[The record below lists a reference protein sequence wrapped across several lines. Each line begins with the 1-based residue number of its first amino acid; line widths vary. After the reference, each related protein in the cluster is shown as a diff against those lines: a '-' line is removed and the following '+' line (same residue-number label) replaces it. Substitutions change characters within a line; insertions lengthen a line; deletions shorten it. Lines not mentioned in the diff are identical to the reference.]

1 MKSIIYSFKAA
12 LKTIWME
19 KWVHVLTILSI
30 SIGLSILCAFI
41 MLTVNMDSVLQRWSR
56 SFGIVVYI
64 DEETSKE
71 REMQMKNILLKDAD
85 IAEVKYISKEQAF
98 NDVKKTLG
106 SNALILDTFKG
117 NPLPSS
123 FEIKLK
129 NKYMDS
135 SFVRKKVKSIEVMAN
150 VKEVQFG
157 EKWLASLNTV
167 SKAMK
172 IGAIVFGV
180 AIFIAITFITYCTI
194 KIFFY
199 RRKDD
204 IETLKLL
211 GAPRLFIRLPFL
223 IEGLFI
229 GSIGGIIS
237 SIVLLGVYS
246 FTAIKIVEFMPS
258 VNLLVTSLPILAYLL
273 MPVTGALMSFTG
285 SYIAV
290 GKIRY

>member
-1 MKSIIYSFKAA
+1 MKIISYSLKTA
-12 LKTIWME
+12 LKTIWLE

-30 SIGLSILCAFI
+30 SIGLAILCAFI
-41 MLTVNMDSVLQRWSR
+41 MLTVNMDSVLNRWSR
-56 SFGIVVYI
+56 SFGIVIYM
-64 DEETSKE
+64 DETTSKE
-71 REMQMKNILLKDAD
+71 REAALKNHFLKDKD
-85 IAEVKYISKEQAF
+85 VEEVNYISKEQAF

-106 SNALILDTFKG
+106 SNALILDAFKG

-129 NKYMDS
+129 KNFLEPSY
-135 SFVRKKVKSIEVMAN
+135 VRNKVKAIEVLSD
-150 VKEVQFG
+150 VKEVQYG

-167 SKAMK
+167 SKTMK
-172 IGAIVFGV
+172 IGAIIVGC
-180 AIFIAITFITYCTI
+180 AIFVAITFITYCTI

-229 GSIGGIIS
+229 GSLGGIIS
-237 SIVLLGVYS
+237 SLALLSVYS
-246 FTAIKIVEFMPS
+246 FTAVKIVEFMPS
-258 VNLLVTSLPILAYLL
+258 INLLVTSLPVLAYISI
-273 MPVTGALMSFTG
+273 PVTGALMNLSLSFLV
-285 SYIAV
+285 SF
-290 GKIRY
+290 